1 MDCCEHFDIEQ
12 YLSVLPL
19 FGDLSPA
26 QRQRLVAGCALQ
38 PFAQGQQV
46 FSVSDQCQAFYV
58 VVTGKVKL
66 YVASPS
72 GQEKVIELI
81 APSQSF
87 AEAFLFLDIAC
98 MVNAQALSD
107 SLLLRISKAVVVG
120 EIQRD
125 PQLAMNMLA
134 GISRRMHGLIR
145 DVEGYA
151 LHSGTQRL
159 IGYLLREIESGTCT
173 PGEGCLTVALSA
185 SKATI
190 ASRLSL
196 TPEYFSRVLHELE
209 VAGLIE
215 IQKREIRILNVPAL
229 AAFGSH

>member
-1 MDCCEHFDIEQ
+1 MECERFDIAQ

-19 FGDLSPA
+19 FGDLSTA

-38 PFAQGQQV
+38 ALEQGERV
-46 FSVSDQCQAFYV
+46 FSVNDQCQAFYV

-66 YVASPS
+66 FVTAPS

-81 APSQSF
+81 EPSHSF
-87 AEAFLFLDIAC
+87 AEAFIFLDKAC
-98 MVNAQALSD
+98 LVHAQTLMQ
-107 SLLLRISKAVVVG
+107 SLLLRISKDVVVG

-134 GISRRMHGLIR
+134 GISRRLHGLIR
-145 DVEGYA
+145 DVEGYT
-151 LHSGTQRL
+151 LQSGMQRL
-159 IGYLLREIESGTCT
+159 IGYLLRDIEDGAPSDAAT
-173 PGEGCLTVALSA
+173 PVTVELRAT
-185 SKATI
+185 KATI

-209 VAGLIE
+209 EAGLIQ
-215 IQKREIRILNVPAL
+215 IDKRHIRILDVPGLL
-229 AAFGSH
+229 AHGSH